1 MGFSTDVVGRDVAE
15 SRRRVERNAPMKRKR
30 KKKRIAE
37 DLAGAFINGRHMVSE
52 KCRK

>member
-1 MGFSTDVVGRDVAE
+1 MIVALTVAE

-37 DLAGAFINGRHMVSE
+37 DLAGAFINGRHMLSE